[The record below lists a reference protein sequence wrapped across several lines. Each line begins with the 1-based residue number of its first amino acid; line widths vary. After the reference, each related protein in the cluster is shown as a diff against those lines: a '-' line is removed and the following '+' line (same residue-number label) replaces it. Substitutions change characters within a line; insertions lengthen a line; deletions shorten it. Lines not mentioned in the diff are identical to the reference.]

1 MYVFEGNPYD
11 GGKLRTQGNDLI
23 DFKQLPLYTSSNE
36 QLVYFSTDAFYL
48 IVYYPLEAGE
58 YIPIVFIPGL
68 QGTVPPDFYS
78 DTLEHLASHGYV
90 VVAMDTV
97 LPSVSYDGNVHK
109 TELLA
114 KRVYEEIQW
123 VQHY

>member
-1 MYVFEGNPYD
+1 M
-11 GGKLRTQGNDLI
+11 
-23 DFKQLPLYTSSNE
+23 
-36 QLVYFSTDAFYL
+36 
-48 IVYYPLEAGE
+48 
-58 YIPIVFIPGL
+58 FIPGL

-90 VVAMDTV
+90 VVSMDTV
-97 LPSVSYDGNVHK
+97 LPSVSYGNTIRK

-123 VQHY
+123 V

>member
-1 MYVFEGNPYD
+1 M
-11 GGKLRTQGNDLI
+11 L
-23 DFKQLPLYTSSNE
+23 
-36 QLVYFSTDAFYL
+36 
-48 IVYYPLEAGE
+48 VYYPLEPDE
-58 YIPIVFIPGL
+58 YVPIVFIPGL

-97 LPSVSYDGNVHK
+97 LPSVSYGGLHK
-109 TELLA
+109 TEILA

-123 VQHY
+123 VRLLI